1 MKRIIRAL
9 ICEIWTMI
17 KFILLKA
24 FHWKR
29 FQFGLINVCSPMSE
43 VDISRK
49 GTLIIGEKF
58 RMRSNC
64 HLRVRGKASVT
75 IGKNV
80 TWNYGC
86 MVVGHEQIEI
96 GDNVQFGP
104 NVLVYDHDHDF
115 RVEGGLNNSDF
126 VTKPVKIGNN
136 VWIGANVVILRGT
149 QIEDGCVVASGSVLN
164 GTYETGQVIVQKRH
178 TSTMPIN
185 GRKE

>member
-1 MKRIIRAL
+1 MKRILRAL
-9 ICEIWTMI
+9 ICESWTIFKFVWI
-17 KFILLKA
+17 KL
-24 FHWKR
+24 FHWTN
-29 FQFGLINVCSPMSE
+29 FHFGMINICSPMSE
-43 VDISRK
+43 VDISKR

-64 HLRVRGKASVT
+64 HLRVRGAAKVT

-149 QIEDGCVVASGSVLN
+149 QIGDDCVVASGSVLN
-164 GTYETGQVIVQKRH
+164 GKYEKGQVIVQKRH
-178 TSTMPIN
+178 TTTIPVDGSQ
-185 GRKE
+185 K